1 LFVFSGEG
9 RRLIV
14 KKMDAKSLKIKR
26 TLRTRIQAYLDEVPD
41 SYCLDLINVTV
52 CCRYFE
58 SLLANPRVKRY
69 LARYHPEQL
78 IEMEKLLL
86 ACT

>member
-9 RRLIV
+9 RRMIV

-26 TLRTRIQAYLDEVPD
+26 TLRTRIQAYLNEVPD
-41 SYCLDLINVTV
+41 SYCPDLINVTV
-52 CCRYFE
+52 WCRYFE

-78 IEMEKLLL
+78 IEMETLLL